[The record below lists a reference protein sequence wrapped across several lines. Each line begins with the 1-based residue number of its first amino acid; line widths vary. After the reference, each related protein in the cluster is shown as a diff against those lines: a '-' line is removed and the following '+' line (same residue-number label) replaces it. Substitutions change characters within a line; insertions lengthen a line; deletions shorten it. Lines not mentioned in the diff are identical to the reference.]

1 MISYQ
6 YALLSRLGEASKG
19 HIAVNGEQGPD
30 LYADDKN
37 ELERLY
43 EIEKLVQ
50 SLFAPIRRNGDPYNY
65 RPTTEQAT
73 QNRFE
78 VGRKLGVAIGVFK
91 AEDK

>member
-1 MISYQ
+1 MSRQ
-6 YALLSRLGEASKG
+6 LLTRLNEAANG
-19 HIAVNGEQGPD
+19 HIAVNGDQVPN
-30 LYADDKN
+30 LFADAER
-37 ELERLY
+37 ELKRLY
-43 EIEKLVQ
+43 EIENLVL
-50 SLFAPIRRNGDPYNY
+50 SLYAPIRRNGDPYNY